1 MAAAGLTIPRSGPP
15 FDVAIIGCGPV
26 GATLANLLGQLG
38 LRVAVLERETSV
50 HHNPRAGSLDAEGM
64 RVLQA
69 IGLAGEVAA
78 TARVAPGMRFVNAQ
92 GQLLLHWRRTGETDE
107 GWHQAWRF
115 HQPTL
120 ETILRRG
127 VARFPRVETLLGV
140 EVTGIEAPDDEPVT
154 VACRALDTGVAHRIA
169 ARYVVGC
176 DGGRSI
182 TRRAIGSG
190 LVDLGSRERW
200 MVLDI
205 LLREDPADD
214 ALGDSVQHCDPAR
227 PATYIPMVG
236 RRRRWEF
243 MLMPGDDPA
252 TMVEPARVWR
262 LLRPW
267 GVGPDTAGIERAVVY
282 TFHANLARSWRRGR
296 VLLAGDAAHQ
306 MPPFLGQGL
315 CAGLRDVAN
324 LAWKLA
330 VAVRDAAPDTLLDSY
345 QSERAPHVQ
354 AVIALAV
361 RLGGLI
367 QTVDLAEAAARD
379 RRMVDAPETL
389 RVVMPALGPGLGLGT
404 RAAQPVMADGQRLDD
419 RVGYRFAVLGLPETL
434 AGVRPDTAAIWRRA
448 DARVVAADGAAPE
461 WLARLGCT
469 AVIIRPDRAV
479 LATASD
485 AGGLHMISRLI
496 PLPAEAPAGIAARA
510 TMLASP

>member
-1 MAAAGLTIPRSGPP
+1 MTIPEVHAPV
-15 FDVAIIGCGPV
+15 DVAIIGYGPV

-38 LRVAVLERETSV
+38 LSVVVLERETSV

-69 IGLAGEVAA
+69 IGLADEVAR
-78 TARVAPGMRFVNAQ
+78 TARIAPGMRFVNAQ
-92 GQLLLHWRRTGETDE
+92 GQLLLHWRRTGETAE

-127 VARFPRVETLLGV
+127 IARFPQVETLLGV
-140 EVTGIEAPDDEPVT
+140 EVTGIEAPDGQPVAVT
-154 VACRALDTGVAHRIA
+154 CHALDTRVERRVA

-176 DGGRSI
+176 DGGRSL
-182 TRRAIGSG
+182 TRRAIGTE
-190 LVDLGSRERW
+190 LLDLGSRERW

-205 LLREDPADD
+205 LLRQDPPDD

-252 TMVEPARVWR
+252 TIVEPARVWQ

-267 GVGPDTAGIERAVVY
+267 GVGPDAASIERAVVY
-282 TFHANLARSWRRGR
+282 TFHANVARSWRRGR

-330 VAVRDAAPDTLLDSY
+330 IAVRGATPDTLLDSY
-345 QSERAPHVQ
+345 QSERAPHVREI
-354 AVIALAV
+354 IALAV

-367 QTVDLAEAAARD
+367 QTVDPAEAAARD

-389 RVVMPALGPGLGLGT
+389 RVVMPALGPGLGDGA
-404 RAAQPVMADGQRLDD
+404 RAAQPVMADGRRLDD
-419 RVGYRFAVLGLPETL
+419 RVGYRFAVLGMPEVL
-434 AGVRPDTAAIWRRA
+434 AGVRPCTAEIWHSADTC
-448 DARVVAADGAAPE
+448 VVAADGAAPE
-461 WLARLGCT
+461 WLARLSCA
-469 AVIIRPDRAV
+469 AVIIRPDRVV
-479 LATASD
+479 LGIASNTGELD
-485 AGGLHMISRLI
+485 AISRLI
-496 PLPAEAPAGIAARA
+496 PLPSATPARA
-510 TMLASP
+510 ATRAAALAPP